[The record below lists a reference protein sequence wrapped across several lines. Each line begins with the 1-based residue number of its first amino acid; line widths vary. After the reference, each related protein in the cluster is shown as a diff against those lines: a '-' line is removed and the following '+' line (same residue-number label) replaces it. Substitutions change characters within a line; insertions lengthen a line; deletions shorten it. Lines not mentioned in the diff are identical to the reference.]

1 MPGIRPVAVYAP
13 EAGLVLAQAGG
24 EDPRGAGADGGGARA
39 GSTRRLNAQAQR
51 AGSTRRLN
59 RRRKTGGGKQAAENG
74 GGARVAPRWRR
85 GGAAVAPRLVARG
98 RPLLR
103 GRVGSGDAL
112 DCQEARCRRIHAAG
126 GEYLFAVKANQ
137 PGLLEDVSLLFCDP
151 PPGEA
156 FRQTPTVDAHGGRTR
171 RPVEQRWLRAST
183 ALAGSLRAA
192 GWEGAGP
199 VLEVRPAV
207 RWPTSPERPPR
218 QELRSFL
225 SSLPAQVAARRALA
239 LLRQHRPLEHRRQ
252 WPRDVTL
259 GEDAS
264 PVRSGHAPQARSALR
279 NVVGG
284 GLHRHHVAN
293 LAANLAAA
301 LRTPAY
307 PCLVPAGARPQPARP
322 DSLATLNDPRDRRRK
337 LTCDRPADRMKGT
350 RRACRAVA
358 RLHGSRQGER
368 NRYGHIRRR
377 H

>member
-39 GSTRRLNAQAQR
+39 GSTRRLNAQAQQ
-51 AGSTRRLN
+51 AAEN
-59 RRRKTGGGKQAAENG
+59 RRRKTGGG
-74 GGARVAPRWRR
+74 APRWRR
-85 GGAAVAPRLVARG
+85 GGAAVAPRRVARG

-112 DCQEARCRRIHAAG
+112 DCQGARCRRIHAAG

-156 FRQTPTVDAHGGRTR
+156 FRQTPTVAHTAAAHGGRTR

-284 GLHRHHVAN
+284 VLHWHHVAN
-293 LAANLAAA
+293 LVANLAAA

-322 DSLATLNDPRDRRRK
+322 DSLATLNDPIIE
-337 LTCDRPADRMKGT
+337 
-350 RRACRAVA
+350 
-358 RLHGSRQGER
+358 SR
-368 NRYGHIRRR
+368 
-377 H
+377 